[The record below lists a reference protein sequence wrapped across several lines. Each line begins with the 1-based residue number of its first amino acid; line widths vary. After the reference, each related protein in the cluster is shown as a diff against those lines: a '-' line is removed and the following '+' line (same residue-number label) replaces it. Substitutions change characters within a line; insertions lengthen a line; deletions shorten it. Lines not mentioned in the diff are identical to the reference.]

1 MFNGAATAEI
11 HVFLGA
17 WALTQP
23 RLLAMCGMLPLFNRQ
38 LLPGLLRY
46 GICAGLGL
54 VLVPML
60 TPRYAALDLGTIG
73 LMLLVA
79 KEVFV
84 GLVLGFMVAIPFW
97 IFEAVGFVVDNQRG
111 ASLGAVINPAT
122 GNDSSPL
129 GILFNQ
135 AFLVFFLVGGGFTLM
150 LTLLYDSFRLWD
162 LWSWTPTLR
171 ADSIPLMLDQLSR
184 FIRLVL
190 LFAAPA
196 IVAMFLAELG
206 LALVSR
212 FAPQLQVFFLAMP
225 IKSALALLVLVLYMS
240 TLFEYAGDTVRG
252 IPGILPFL
260 DDQWRLP

>member
-1 MFNGAATAEI
+1 MLDGTTYAE
-11 HVFLGA
+11 VQMFLGSL
-17 WALTQP
+17 ALSQP
-23 RLLAMCGMLPLFNRQ
+23 RILAMCGMLPLFNRQ
-38 LLPGLLRY
+38 LLPGLVRY
-46 GICAGLGL
+46 SVCAALGL

-60 TPRYAALDLGTIG
+60 APSYAALDLGTIALLL
-73 LMLLVA
+73 LMV

-84 GLVLGFMVAIPFW
+84 GLVLGFLVAIPFW

-150 LTLLYDSFRLWD
+150 LTMLYDSFRLWD
-162 LWSWTPTLR
+162 LWSWSPALR
-171 ADSIPLMLDQLSR
+171 MDSVPLMLDQLSR
-184 FIRLVL
+184 FMRLVL
-190 LFAAPA
+190 LFASPA
-196 IVAMFLAELG
+196 IAAMFLAELG
-206 LALVSR
+206 LALISR

-260 DDQWRLP
+260 NDQWRRP